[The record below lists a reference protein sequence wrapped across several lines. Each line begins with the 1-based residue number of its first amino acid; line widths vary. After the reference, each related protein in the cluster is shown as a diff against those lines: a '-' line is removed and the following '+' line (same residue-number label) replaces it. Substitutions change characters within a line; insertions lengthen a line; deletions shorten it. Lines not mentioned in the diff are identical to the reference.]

1 MNDMI
6 KLAIP
11 MYSTPQTYIHFAV
24 CFHAPCTRQ
33 AALVLLFVLAWRKN
47 DEDLEAPWGYPA

>member
-11 MYSTPQTYIHFAV
+11 IYSTPQTYIHFAV

-33 AALVLLFVLAWRKN
+33 AALVLLFVLAWRNN
-47 DEDLEAPWGYPA
+47 DKDLEAPWG